1 MIYRDFQ
8 GMQLSALGMGTMRL
22 PVIDGQDGQID
33 EARAAEMFDY
43 AYEHGI
49 NYFDTAWGYH
59 EGNSEVVTG
68 RCLAKYP
75 RRSFY
80 LASKFPGYD
89 LGNMGKA
96 EEIFEKQLGKCQVE
110 YFDFYLVHNVCDLNI
125 GHYLDDETYGDVSYL
140 KKQKELG
147 RIRHLGFS
155 LHGGLDVLERF
166 LAAYGDAMEFCQIQL
181 NWMDWEFQDACGK
194 VDRLRQAGIPVWVM
208 EPLRGGM
215 LVNLQPE
222 HQQQLVALRP
232 SASAAEWALRFCQSV
247 PEVTVTLTG
256 ASTLEQLAENIRIF
270 EEEQLLNEKE
280 KKTLLDMAAEL
291 VGKTAVPCTACRY
304 CTSHCPQGLDI
315 PKLLSLYNEHAITG
329 GGFIAPMALGAL
341 PRDKRPKACIGCG
354 SCEAVCPQ
362 PIKIASVMADFV
374 EKLKRK

>member
-33 EARAAEMFDY
+33 EAQAAEMFDY

-59 EGNSEVVTG
+59 EGNSELVTG
-68 RCLAKYP
+68 RSLAKYP
-75 RRSFY
+75 RSTFY

-96 EEIFEKQLGKCQVE
+96 EEIFEKQLEKCQVE

-147 RIRHLGFS
+147 RIRPLGFS

-181 NWMDWEFQDACGK
+181 NWMDW
-194 VDRLRQAGIPVWVM
+194 
-208 EPLRGGM
+208 
-215 LVNLQPE
+215 
-222 HQQQLVALRP
+222 
-232 SASAAEWALRFCQSV
+232 
-247 PEVTVTLTG
+247 
-256 ASTLEQLAENIRIF
+256 
-270 EEEQLLNEKE
+270 
-280 KKTLLDMAAEL
+280 
-291 VGKTAVPCTACRY
+291 
-304 CTSHCPQGLDI
+304 
-315 PKLLSLYNEHAITG
+315 
-329 GGFIAPMALGAL
+329 
-341 PRDKRPKACIGCG
+341 
-354 SCEAVCPQ
+354 
-362 PIKIASVMADFV
+362 
-374 EKLKRK
+374 

>member
-43 AYEHGI
+43 AYEHGV

-75 RRSFY
+75 RSTFY

-96 EEIFEKQLGKCQVE
+96 EEIFEKQLEKCQVE

-155 LHGGLDVLERF
+155 LHGGLDVLEQF
-166 LAAYGDAMEFCQIQL
+166 LEAYGYAMEFCQIQL
-181 NWMDWEFQDACGK
+181 NWMDWEFQDARGK

-215 LVNLQPE
+215 LVNLQTE
-222 HQQQLVALRP
+222 YRQQLAALRP

-256 ASTLEQLAENIRIF
+256 ASTLEQLSENIRI
-270 EEEQLLNEKE
+270 
-280 KKTLLDMAAEL
+280 
-291 VGKTAVPCTACRY
+291 
-304 CTSHCPQGLDI
+304 
-315 PKLLSLYNEHAITG
+315 
-329 GGFIAPMALGAL
+329 
-341 PRDKRPKACIGCG
+341 
-354 SCEAVCPQ
+354 
-362 PIKIASVMADFV
+362 
-374 EKLKRK
+374 LKRSSRWMRRK

>member
-22 PVIDGQDGQID
+22 PVTDGQDGQID

-43 AYEHGI
+43 AYEHGV

-75 RRSFY
+75 RQSFY

-215 LVNLQPE
+215 LVNLQAE
-222 HQQQLVALRP
+222 HRKQLADLRP

-280 KKTLLDMAAEL
+280 KKTLLGMAAEL

-315 PKLLSLYNEHAITG
+315 PKLLSLYNEHAVTG

-354 SCEAVCPQ
+354 NCEAVCPQ
-362 PIKIASVMADFV
+362 QIKIASVMAEFV

>member
-22 PVIDGQDGQID
+22 PVTDGQDGQID

-96 EEIFEKQLGKCQVE
+96 EEIFEKQLEKCQVE

-166 LAAYGDAMEFCQIQL
+166 LAAYEDAMEFCQIQL
-181 NWMDWEFQDACGK
+181 NWMDWEFQDARGK

-315 PKLLSLYNEHAITG
+315 PKLLSLYNEHAVTG

-341 PRDKRPKACIGCG
+341 PRDKRPKACICCG

-362 PIKIASVMADFV
+362 QIKIASVMADFV